1 MYTLYMEWIV
11 VGATILILFVVFLA
25 LFFKSSGALNI
36 VEEEQEE
43 IEHESPEQLE
53 EEVRQVEQEDA
64 KALKAQEDQFY
75 SHG

>member
-1 MYTLYMEWIV
+1 MEWIV